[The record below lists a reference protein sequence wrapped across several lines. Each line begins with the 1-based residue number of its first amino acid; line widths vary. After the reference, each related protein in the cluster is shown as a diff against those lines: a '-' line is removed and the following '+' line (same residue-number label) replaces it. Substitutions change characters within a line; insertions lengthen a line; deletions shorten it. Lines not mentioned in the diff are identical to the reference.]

1 MPSSRRR
8 PAAPLTY
15 GHRPAPPVSQRREA
29 RMQQRE
35 PLLEVRDL
43 KTYFFTRE
51 GIVRAVDGVSF
62 DIYKGE
68 ILGVVGESGCGKSV
82 TASSLMRLIP
92 QPPGKITEG
101 SITLIEDG
109 ARTDIVKADDE
120 MRRIRGRSISMI

>member
-1 MPSSRRR
+1 MAR
-8 PAAPLTY
+8 P
-15 GHRPAPPVSQRREA
+15 RPGPRSREA
-29 RMQQRE
+29 RMQRRE

-62 DIYKGE
+62 DIYGGE

-92 QPPGKITEG
+92 QPPGKIVEG
-101 SITLIEDG
+101 SITMIEDG